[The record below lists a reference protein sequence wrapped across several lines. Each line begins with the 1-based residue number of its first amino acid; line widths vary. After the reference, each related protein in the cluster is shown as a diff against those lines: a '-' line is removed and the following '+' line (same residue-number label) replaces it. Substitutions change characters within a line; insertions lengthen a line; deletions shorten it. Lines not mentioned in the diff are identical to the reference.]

1 MTFFQEVPITEVFE
15 LHQGTS
21 QIQHFINFE
30 FIVLH
35 HMTSV
40 KFVKNRNNIL
50 IAKLLFNSSSRAGPH
65 FNDIKISLKFPIRFI
80 FLSPFIIL
88 HRLVPLL
95 DHDLFKLRIFW

>member
-35 HMTSV
+35 YMT
-40 KFVKNRNNIL
+40 
-50 IAKLLFNSSSRAGPH
+50 
-65 FNDIKISLKFPIRFI
+65 
-80 FLSPFIIL
+80 
-88 HRLVPLL
+88 
-95 DHDLFKLRIFW
+95 